1 MTRYTQIKIGL
12 AAVGVLVWAYGYRA
26 NDPTIRLIGIIF
38 LALAVI
44 LRLLPKR
51 LRDDEDYP
59 KS

>member
-1 MTRYTQIKIGL
+1 MTRYTQIKIAL
-12 AAVGVLVWAYGYRA
+12 AVVGILVWVYGYRA
-26 NDPTIRLIGIIF
+26 EDPTIRLIGIAF

-51 LRDDEDYP
+51 LRDEDYP

>member
-12 AAVGVLVWAYGYRA
+12 AVVGVLVWAYGYRA
-26 NDPTIRLIGIIF
+26 NDPTTRLIGIIF

-51 LRDDEDYP
+51 LRDEDYP